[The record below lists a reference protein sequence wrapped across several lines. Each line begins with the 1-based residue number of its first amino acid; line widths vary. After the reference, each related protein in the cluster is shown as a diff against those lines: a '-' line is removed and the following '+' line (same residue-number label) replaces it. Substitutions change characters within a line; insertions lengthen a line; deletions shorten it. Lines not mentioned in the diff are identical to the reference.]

1 MQITVW
7 TLPNCVQCQQTKK
20 QFDSMGIRYEEKS
33 LDSDPF
39 KADFFRAKG
48 LLTAPIVET
57 DVKLWAG
64 FRLDKIRSLAA
75 HLKSLGETA
84 APAETAPGEQTR
96 EFYRKQGE
104 QREQERIIKLI
115 EPLGCPANGIEH
127 DCENNLTLYT
137 ATDLITLIKG
147 EK

>member
-75 HLKSLGETA
+75 HLKSLGETP
-84 APAETAPGEQTR
+84 APVETAPGEQTR
-96 EFYRKQGE
+96 EFYREQGRKQ
-104 QREQERIIKLI
+104 EQERIIKLL
-115 EPLGCPANGIEH
+115 EDRSECTPMRGHDWNG
-127 DCENNLTLYT
+127 DCYCEVI
-137 ATDLITLIKG
+137 ALIKG
-147 EK
+147 DK

>member
-20 QFDSMGIRYEEKS
+20 QFDAMGIRYEEKS

-39 KADFFRAKG
+39 KADLFRAMG

-75 HLKSLGETA
+75 HLKSLGEVDKVEPYIA
-84 APAETAPGEQTR
+84 MEAPGKEAR
-96 EFYRKQGE
+96 ELYRKEGE

-115 EPLGCPANGIEH
+115 NDYNGGCECSFVRACYYH
-127 DCENNLTLYT
+127 R
-137 ATDLITLIKG
+137 LISLIKG
-147 EK
+147 GK

>member
-20 QFDSMGIRYEEKS
+20 QFDSMGIRYEEKA

-75 HLKSLGETA
+75 HLKSLGETVT
-84 APAETAPGEQTR
+84 PAEVAPGEQTR

-104 QREQERIIKLI
+104 QREQERIIKLF
-115 EPLGCPANGIEH
+115 ESRSQCSPMKGHDWNGDCYCEH
-127 DCENNLTLYT
+127 I
-137 ATDLITLIKG
+137 ALIKG

>member
-1 MQITVW
+1 MKITVW

-20 QFDSMGIRYEEKS
+20 QFDSMGIRYEEKA

-39 KADFFRAKG
+39 KADYFRARG

-75 HLKSLGETA
+75 HLKSLGEVDKVE
-84 APAETAPGEQTR
+84 PYIVMEAPGKEAR
-96 EFYRKQGE
+96 ELYRKEGE
-104 QREQERIIKLI
+104 QRERQRIIKLLEEAECQGEDDWCGTI
-115 EPLGCPANGIEH
+115 GQAI
-127 DCENNLTLYT
+127 
-137 ATDLITLIKG
+137 ALIKE